1 MTGVVDH
8 LVAGAVAAG
17 VVASLTP
24 LTRWLSFRVGA
35 VDHPGPR
42 RVHHRPTARL
52 GGLAIL
58 LGVLAALAV
67 ASQLDSFSQVFSATS
82 EPLAVG
88 LAAVAVVAVGVIDD
102 VFGLRAPAKL
112 AGQVMAAGVLVLFG
126 VVLRFVYIP
135 GDPGT
140 IVALTPELAGL
151 VTIGAIVVMINA
163 VNLTD
168 GLDGLAA
175 GMVAIAAA
183 ALLWW
188 TAVAET
194 TRLDIPTIA
203 PLLLSVIVGACLGF
217 LVHNRPPAS
226 VFMGDTG
233 ALLLGLLLATAGI
246 SALGPVVAPT
256 RSDFAA
262 VSVPVLVP
270 ALVLAVPLADT
281 VWAIARR
288 LGSGSGVF
296 APDKRHLHHRLL
308 AIGHS
313 PRGTL
318 AIMYG
323 GSAVLAFGAVAISVL
338 PTALVAAVVA
348 TGLLPIAGAVVWRW
362 RRNGDVVDGSSDA
375 GQASASPPEPGRREG
390 L

>member
-1 MTGVVDH
+1 MTDH
-8 LVAGAVAAG
+8 LLAGAVAG
-17 VVASLTP
+17 VVVAVLTP
-24 LTRWLSFRVGA
+24 LARRLSFRLGA
-35 VDHPGPR
+35 VDEPGPR
-42 RVHHRPTARL
+42 RVHQQPTGRL

-58 LGVLAALAV
+58 AGILAALGV
-67 ASQLDSFSQVFSATS
+67 GSQLDSFAETFAVTS
-82 EPLAVG
+82 EPLAVI
-88 LAAVAVVAVGVIDD
+88 LAALAIVAVGVVDD
-102 VFGLRAPAKL
+102 VVGLRAPAKL
-112 AGQVMAAGVLVLFG
+112 AGQVLAGGVLVLFG
-126 VVLRFVYIP
+126 VVLRFVYLP

-140 IVALTPELAGL
+140 IIALTPELAGL
-151 VTIGAIVVMINA
+151 ATIIAIVVMINA

-175 GMVAIAAA
+175 GMVAIAAS
-183 ALLWW
+183 ALLAW

-194 TRLDIPTIA
+194 TRLDVPTIA
-203 PLLLSVIVGACLGF
+203 PLLLSALVGACLGF

-270 ALVLAVPLADT
+270 ALVLAVPLLDT
-281 VWAIARR
+281 AWAIVRR

-323 GSAVLAFGAVAISVL
+323 GSAVLAFGAVGVSAL
-338 PTALVAAVVA
+338 PTMVVAAVVIA
-348 TGLLPIAGAVVWRW
+348 GLLPIVGAVVWRW
-362 RRNGDVVDGSSDA
+362 RRSGPTVPAPAEDRYPSA
-375 GQASASPPEPGRREG
+375 GQPVTRDRNDE